1 MKKILVTGGA
11 GFIGSHIVDK
21 LVELGSDVIVLDD
34 LSTGNLDN
42 IKHRRDKVEFIKGDI
57 RDQALVDKIL
67 NGVELISH
75 QAALRSVPKS
85 VGRPFDYHDV
95 NVTATLNLYLKAKQ
109 KGAKR
114 IVYASSS
121 SVYGERFDFPEKE
134 TDSPK
139 PLSPYAATKLF
150 AEYYGY
156 VFSQLYGLEVVSL
169 RYFNVF
175 GPRQSLE
182 NKYAVV
188 VPKFITSLLKDE
200 SPPIYG
206 DGKQERDFT
215 FIEDV
220 VEANILAL
228 TKDGVAGEVFN
239 IASSKPYSVN
249 NLYKALQ
256 ELTAK
261 SQEPKYLEPRPGD
274 VKKTYADIDKA
285 RKLLGWQ
292 PKIDFYQGLKETVEW
307 FTPLEKVHPV
317 KNEFLMGQVDR
328 I

>member
-1 MKKILVTGGA
+1 MNNSLKGKRVLVTGGC

-21 LVELGSDVIVLDD
+21 LVELGSNVIILDD

-42 IKHRRDKVEFIKGDI
+42 IKHHRNKVEFVKGDI
-57 RDQALVDKIL
+57 RDEALLDKIL

-95 NVTATLNLYLKAKQ
+95 NVRGTLNLYLKAKER
-109 KGAKR
+109 GIKR

-150 AEYYGY
+150 GEYYGY
-156 VFSQLYGLEVVSL
+156 IFTKLYGLEVVCL

-182 NKYAVV
+182 NKYALV
-188 VPKFITSLLKDE
+188 VPKFITSLLNDE
-200 SPPIYG
+200 NPSIYG
-206 DGKQERDFT
+206 DGNQERDFVY
-215 FIEDV
+215 IEDV

-228 TKDGVAGEVFN
+228 TKEGIEGEVFN
-239 IASSKPYSVN
+239 IASSKPQSVN
-249 NLYKALQ
+249 NLLKILQ
-256 ELTAK
+256 EITAK
-261 SQEPKYLEPRPGD
+261 DIDPVYLDPRPGD
-274 VKKTYADIDKA
+274 VRKTQGDIDRAK
-285 RKLLGWQ
+285 KLLGWHA
-292 PKIDFYQGLKETVEW
+292 KTDFRQGLKKTVEW
-307 FTPLEKVHPV
+307 FSDSK
-317 KNEFLMGQVDR
+317 